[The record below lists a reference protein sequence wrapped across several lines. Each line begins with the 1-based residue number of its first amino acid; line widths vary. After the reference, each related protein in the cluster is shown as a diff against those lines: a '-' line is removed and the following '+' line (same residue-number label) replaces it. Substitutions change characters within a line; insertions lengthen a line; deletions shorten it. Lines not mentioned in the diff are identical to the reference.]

1 MNHHSAVDKA
11 VRLARLVGT
20 EGFSD
25 MTADE
30 VNNLIECHSNPLTD
44 EDLEEMTRSASEEE
58 EESASDEGDQAE
70 ERGLT
75 LHNLQDLFNIAKGLQ
90 KRAQEVDDNMVR
102 AVEFSNRIDDV
113 MAVYK
118 SIFVQKKKQRS
129 QLPITMFLVR
139 RKPEERPPAAT
150 TPPPE
155 ATTPTSA
162 QVFSSPYYLSV
173 RKYVILRYV
182 WALGTF
188 IKERRYFADF
198 HLLRGVLPPINRDNR
213 GNTVSSLVNK
223 FASDQRRS
231 CIEWGGR

>member
-1 MNHHSAVDKA
+1 M
-11 VRLARLVGT
+11 VGT

-129 QLPITMFLVR
+129 
-139 RKPEERPPAAT
+139 
-150 TPPPE
+150 
-155 ATTPTSA
+155 
-162 QVFSSPYYLSV
+162 
-173 RKYVILRYV
+173 
-182 WALGTF
+182 
-188 IKERRYFADF
+188 
-198 HLLRGVLPPINRDNR
+198 
-213 GNTVSSLVNK
+213 
-223 FASDQRRS
+223 
-231 CIEWGGR
+231 